1 MFSTLWILKR
11 QANMKKLSGLLYL
24 FSVCI
29 YLPAQKFYF
38 PKTAFSDSVELSRAV
53 PPLAN
58 ELISNYREIN
68 YKDSLINLSKLQVLA
83 GRYSE
88 ADVTLDSLRYSSKE
102 ADPRFWSLVAVQH
115 KLYVSAKLKQA
126 ATGESFASAFGH
138 VFEGLFKRL
147 DDEKALHIY
156 TAFLTRNGIEELEA
170 GVQNSLSNLSGKDSL
185 NMKEALDLCMSYYV
199 LLVYK
204 NIEPVAKQLLKED
217 GNNRYIIEDSVLIK
231 TKEGATLS
239 AVVVRKRDVTT
250 PQPSA
255 LFFTIYSNLDRNE
268 YEAMQSASHGYVGVV
283 ADTRGK
289 RLSPDPIEPYEHE
302 AKDVNAVID
311 WIIKQPWSNGKIGMY
326 GGSYS
331 GFAQWAATKYLR
343 PALKTIVPY
352 VAAIPGY
359 GLPMENNIFL
369 TANYG
374 WAFYVTNNR
383 YLDSKTY
390 NDPKRWDAMQ
400 NTWYASGAAYNRID
414 SIDGTPNEW
423 LQRWLTHPSYDK
435 YWQSMVPYKEEFARI
450 NIPVLTITGYYDD
463 GQISALRYL
472 EEHYKYNKKA
482 NHYLIIGPY
491 DHFGAQR
498 GGVPVLRDYA
508 VDPVALIDTREI
520 TFQWLDHILKNGKK
534 PEILKDKINYE
545 VMGKNEW
552 KHVPSLEK
560 MHNKVLTF
568 YLANTKSDNFFRLS
582 LRKPGNYSFISQEI
596 NFADR
601 STKNNNDYYP
611 YPIIEQQ
618 TDTSSGL
625 FFISEPFEEPV
636 SIDGSFDG
644 RLNASINKKD
654 MDIGISLFEVMPD
667 GKYFHL
673 SYYMG
678 RASYAK
684 DMSKRQLLSPGK
696 TESITFDRS
705 RMVCRQLRKGSR
717 LLVVLNIN
725 KNSDAQI
732 NYGTGK
738 DVSEETIQDAKTP
751 LQIKWYNDSFI
762 RIPVWSEKYR

>member
-1 MFSTLWILKR
+1 
-11 QANMKKLSGLLYL
+11 MKKLSGLLLL
-24 FSVCI
+24 FGICI

-38 PKTAFSDSVELSRAV
+38 PKKAFSDSLELSKAI
-53 PPLAN
+53 PALASK
-58 ELISNYREIN
+58 LIVNYRESN
-68 YKDSLINLSKLQVLA
+68 YSDSLSNLSRLQVLA

-102 ADPRFWSLVAVQH
+102 TDPQFWSLVAVQH
-115 KLYVSAKLKQA
+115 KLYVRAKLRQA
-126 ATGESFASAFGH
+126 ATSESFNSTFEQ
-138 VFEGLFKRL
+138 VFEELFKRL
-147 DDEKALHIY
+147 DDIKALHIY
-156 TAFLTRNGIEELEA
+156 TAFLTRNGTDELQTDL
-170 GVQNSLSNLSGKDSL
+170 QNSLSNLSWNDSL
-185 NMKEALDLCMSYYV
+185 NMNEALGLCRSYYT

-204 NIEPVAKQLLKED
+204 NMEPIAKVLLKED
-217 GNNRYIIEDSVLIK
+217 GNRRYIIEDSVLIK
-231 TKEGATLS
+231 TTEGATLS
-239 AVVVRKRDVTT
+239 AVVVRKRDVNAR
-250 PQPSA
+250 QPSA
-255 LFFTIYSNLDRNE
+255 LFFTIYSDLNRNS
-268 YEAMQSASHGYVGVV
+268 YEAMQSAAHGYVGVV

-289 RLSPDPIEPYEHE
+289 RLSTDPIEPYEHE

-311 WIIKQPWSNGKIGMY
+311 WIIKQPWSNGKVAMY

-369 TANYG
+369 NANYG

-383 YLDSKTY
+383 YLDNKTY
-390 NDPKRWDAMQ
+390 NDPKRWETLQ
-400 NTWYASGAAYNRID
+400 NIWYASGAAYNKID

-423 LQRWLTHPSYDK
+423 LQRWLAHPSYDK
-435 YWQSMVPYKEEFARI
+435 YWQSMVPYKEEFSKI

-498 GGVPVLRDYA
+498 GGVPVLREYR
-508 VDPVALIDTREI
+508 VDSVALIDTREI
-520 TFQWLDHILKNGKK
+520 TYQWFDHILKNGTK
-534 PEILKDKINYE
+534 PAILKDRINYE
-545 VMGKNEW
+545 VMGRNEW
-552 KHVPSLEK
+552 KHAPSLEK
-560 MHNKVLTF
+560 MHNKMLTF
-568 YLANTKSDNFFRLS
+568 YLANTTSGNFYQLS
-582 LRKPGNYSFISQEI
+582 LKKPDHSSFISQDV

-618 TDTSSGL
+618 TDTTNGL
-625 FFISEPFEEPV
+625 FFISEPFDQPV
-636 SIDGSFDG
+636 SIDGMFEG
-644 RLNASINKKD
+644 RLNAIINKKD
-654 MDIGISLFEVMPD
+654 MDFGVTLFEVMPD

-673 SYYMG
+673 SYYLG
-678 RASYAK
+678 RASYAR
-684 DMSKRQLLSPGK
+684 DMSKRQLLFPG
-696 TESITFDRS
+696 TVESVTFDRS
-705 RMVCRQLRKGSR
+705 RMVCRQLSKGSR

-725 KNSDAQI
+725 KNPDAQI
-732 NYGTGK
+732 NYGTGRN
-738 DVSEETIQDAKTP
+738 VSEETIQDATTP

-762 RIPVWSEKYR
+762 KIPVWSEKHK